1 MEKLF
6 KNKKVTI
13 MGLGL
18 LGGGR
23 GVAKFFAKQRAKLLV
38 TDLRTR
44 RELKPSLEK
53 LKGLPIKYILGR
65 HKEENFI
72 NTDLVIKNPGVRP
85 DSFYLKIAK
94 KHNIPIKTD
103 ISIFFD
109 LCRGTIIGVTG
120 TKGKST
126 TTTLIFKL
134 LKTKYPKTIL
144 AGNIGVS
151 PLEIL
156 ARVDKETKVVLEL
169 SSFELEDLKKSPKI
183 AVITTLFPDHLNR
196 YKNFKEYIKAKK
208 PIFKYQKKN
217 DILVLNYDNLETR
230 KLAKEA
236 SSKVLFFTQH
246 HFLKHKDRI
255 FFRTKNG
262 AGFRG
267 SNVSAAILVAKIFKI
282 SKKSIKKILSEFK
295 GIPNRQELIATK
307 KGVKYINDTTATT
320 PQSVILAIKRFS
332 GSRIILI
339 AGGQD
344 KNLNYENLAREIRK
358 NVNHLILLPGTASD
372 KIKKELGSFKESS
385 SFRAKSMKEAVKKAE
400 SLAQRGD
407 IVLLSPGA
415 ASFTPLEVIKTKKK
429 HKVLKPLTGFNLF
442 KNEFDRGRQFIK
454 EVKKL

>member
-1 MEKLF
+1 MKKLF
-6 KNKKVTI
+6 QDKKVTI

-18 LGGGR
+18 IGGGK
-23 GVAKFFAKQRAKLLV
+23 GVAKFFAKQGAKVLV

-44 RELKPSLEK
+44 EELKPSLEK
-53 LKGLPIKYILGR
+53 LKGLPIRFVLGKHR
-65 HKEENFI
+65 EEDFI

-94 KHNIPIKTD
+94 KHNISIKTD

-109 LCRGTIIGVTG
+109 LCKGIIIGVTG

-126 TTTLIFKL
+126 TATLIYKL

-156 ARVDKETKVVLEL
+156 PRVDKETKVVLEL
-169 SSFELEDLKKSPKI
+169 SSFELEDLKKSPKT

-196 YKNFKEYIKAKK
+196 YKNFKEYVEAKK

-217 DILVLNYDNLETR
+217 DVLVLNYDDLETR

-236 SSKVLFFTQH
+236 SSKVLFF
-246 HFLKHKDRI
+246 
-255 FFRTKNG
+255 
-262 AGFRG
+262 RG
-267 SNVSAAILVAKIFKI
+267 SNISAAILVAKIFKI
-282 SKKSIKKILSEFK
+282 SKKSIKKVLSDFK
-295 GIPNRQELIATK
+295 GIPNRQEIIATK

-320 PQSVILAIKRFS
+320 PQSVILAINTFKKRFPKS
-332 GSRIILI
+332 KILLI

-358 NVNHLILLPGTASD
+358 NVNYLILLPGTASD
-372 KIKKELGSFKESS
+372 KIKKELGSL
-385 SFRAKSMKEAVKKAE
+385 RVQWAKSMRDAVKKVAAM
-400 SLAQRGD
+400 SQKGD

-415 ASFTPLEVIKTKKK
+415 ASF
-429 HKVLKPLTGFNLF
+429 NLF
-442 KNEFDRGRQFIK
+442 KNEFDRGEQFIK
-454 EVKKL
+454 ETKKL